1 MIIICIFVFGLPLAA
16 YVYLFLNDQVYKW
29 LSNSKIYML
38 LSLIVSVASL
48 SCHM

>member
-38 LSLIVSVASL
+38 LSLIVSVVS
-48 SCHM
+48 SFCHM